1 MVGIFIGLL
10 LLTTGIPVLLRKH
23 VEAPS
28 PANQPNNESVQPAQ
42 SMPTTPTSDKFNKQ
56 QFSVDDPS
64 SLWVVV
70 NKQRPLPKT
79 YVPANLTTVG
89 SQKLRKEA
97 ADQLGVLLA
106 DAKNAGQPMVV
117 ISGYRSYSDQVS
129 TYNSYVKRD
138 GAAAADR
145 YSARAGHSEHQTGL
159 AADLGATS
167 GSCALEICFADTGQG
182 KWLAAHA
189 AEYGFIIRYQKDNED
204 RTGYQYEPWHIRYVG
219 KDLAAELQRT
229 NQTMEEFFDL
239 PAAANY

>member
-1 MVGIFIGLL
+1 MPRPLKRKLIIIGIFIGLL
-10 LLTTGIPVLLRKH
+10 LLTTGVPLMLRKN

-28 PANQPNNESVQPAQ
+28 PSEQSAQ
-42 SMPTTPTSDKFNKQ
+42 STPATFNKKQ
-56 QFSVDDPS
+56 YSTDDPS

-70 NKQRPLPKT
+70 NKKRPLPST
-79 YVPANLTTVG
+79 YVPANLATIG
-89 SQKLRKEA
+89 SQQLRKDA
-97 ADQLGVLLA
+97 ADQLNVLLA
-106 DAKNAGQPMVV
+106 DAKNAGQPMTV

-129 TYNSYVKRD
+129 TYNSYAKRD

-189 AEYGFIIRYQKDNED
+189 VEYGFIIRYQKDNED

-219 KDLAAELQRT
+219 KDLAAESQKT
-229 NQTMEEFFDL
+229 NQTMEEFFGL
-239 PAAANY
+239 PVAPDY